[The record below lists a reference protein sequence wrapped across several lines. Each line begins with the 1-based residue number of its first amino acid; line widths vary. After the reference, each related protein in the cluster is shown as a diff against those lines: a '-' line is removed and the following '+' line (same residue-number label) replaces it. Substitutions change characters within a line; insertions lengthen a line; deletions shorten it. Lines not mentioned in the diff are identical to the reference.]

1 MTKREGGLGNKLLI
15 LRRHSLWTASNLF
28 HKNLQLT
35 GKVQGFINEPRS
47 YAYEG
52 GVLGGSRRRFPVD
65 MSGFAVH
72 LSLIHTRSELGA
84 NIMPYHQPYQ
94 EEGFLNSLQLK

>member
-1 MTKREGGLGNKLLI
+1 MSGWIQAAMQQNTI
-15 LRRHSLWTASNLF
+15 Y
-28 HKNLQLT
+28 LQLT

>member
-1 MTKREGGLGNKLLI
+1 MPKFTQNKYFPKLELNQSHTTYI
-15 LRRHSLWTASNLF
+15 ICIT
-28 HKNLQLT
+28 KNLQLT

>member
-1 MTKREGGLGNKLLI
+1 MPKFNQNKYFPKLTPNQSHTTYI
-15 LRRHSLWTASNLF
+15 ICFT
-28 HKNLQLT
+28 KNLQLT

>member
-1 MTKREGGLGNKLLI
+1 MPKFNQNKYFPKLTPNQSHNTI
-15 LRRHSLWTASNLF
+15 CFT
-28 HKNLQLT
+28 KNLQLT